1 MRTTEVTPQELE
13 TAKQGVLNSFVFFFD
28 SPAKALNRVMRYEYF
43 GYPKD
48 FLFQYQKAI
57 AAVTAEDVKRAAKER
72 FVPENLTIVAVGN
85 PKELDRKSTRL
96 NSSHT

>member
-1 MRTTEVTPQELE
+1 
-13 TAKQGVLNSFVFFFD
+13 
-28 SPAKALNRVMRYEYF
+28 MRYEYF

-57 AAVTAEDVKRAAKER
+57 AAVTAEDVKRAGKEG

-85 PKELDRKSTRL
+85 PKEVGKPPTILGKGSPVDPTVPEPTQGVAAAEAGSITRGRGAVHGAQKAL
-96 NSSHT
+96 R